1 MLTKYAYFRGT
12 VKAGQEEAMRAYVEE
27 TLKPLWM
34 AFKPSEQVRILY
46 GVKAQSDDPAIPLV
60 LAVTYRDQA
69 SLDAAM
75 ESEARYKAR
84 DLLPQ
89 FYDRFF
95 NEVTLQHYLFEESD
109 R

>member
-1 MLTKYAYFRGT
+1 
-12 VKAGQEEAMRAYVEE
+12 MRAYVEE
-27 TLKPLWM
+27 TLNPLWM

-95 NEVTLQHYLFEESD
+95 NEIILQRYLFEESD
-109 R
+109 A

>member
-1 MLTKYAYFRGT
+1 
-12 VKAGQEEAMRAYVEE
+12 MRSYVED
-27 TLKPLWM
+27 TLEPLWRE
-34 AFKPSEQVRILY
+34 FKPSEHVQILY
-46 GVKAQSDDPAIPLV
+46 GVKSQSDDPAIPLV

-95 NEVTLQHYLFEESD
+95 NEVTLQHYLFEEHGS
-109 R
+109 